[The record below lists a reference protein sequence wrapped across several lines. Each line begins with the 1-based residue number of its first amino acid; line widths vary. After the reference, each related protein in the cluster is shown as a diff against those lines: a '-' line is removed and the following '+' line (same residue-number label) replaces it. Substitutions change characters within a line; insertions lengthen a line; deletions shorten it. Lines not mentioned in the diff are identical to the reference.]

1 VAAAIVIATRDYR
14 WVFLL
19 STVPFAANI
28 VNFLFYP
35 RYLDGECEV
44 RRLPGQVVRTL
55 WSGLQL
61 ILKRRALR
69 RLLVESVCFEG
80 VFEASKDYLQPL
92 VKTVAAVALVSALPE
107 METFDEM
114 VRTAILMAAV
124 GVPLSLLS
132 SFASRSSHRASTACG
147 GDDRLATALW
157 LAALGGYVLIGA
169 ALLGGVGALAIVGFI
184 AMTAVQNVWRP
195 TLTARYYS
203 HAETGTSATTLS
215 VESQAR
221 GLAAAAV
228 LPLLGLAVDRLSA
241 GASGPVPLW
250 SLWPVAAA
258 GAAAA
263 LVGLSL
269 NLAARR
275 GPGDGS
281 SSA

>member
-1 VAAAIVIATRDYR
+1 
-14 WVFLL
+14 
-19 STVPFAANI
+19 
-28 VNFLFYP
+28 
-35 RYLDGECEV
+35 
-44 RRLPGQVVRTL
+44 
-55 WSGLQL
+55 
-61 ILKRRALR
+61 
-69 RLLVESVCFEG
+69 
-80 VFEASKDYLQPL
+80 
-92 VKTVAAVALVSALPE
+92 
-107 METFDEM
+107 
-114 VRTAILMAAV
+114 
-124 GVPLSLLS
+124 
-132 SFASRSSHRASTACG
+132 
-147 GDDRLATALW
+147 
-157 LAALGGYVLIGA
+157 
-169 ALLGGVGALAIVGFI
+169 
-184 AMTAVQNVWRP
+184 MTAVQNVWRP